1 MMQLVVA
8 TRNKKKLFEIKEI
21 LKGIDLKLLS
31 LDSYKDAPQVMENGK
46 TFKAN
51 AVKKAVQLARFTG
64 SLCLGEDSGLCVD
77 FLNGAPGIR
86 SARFSGKEKSDLKN
100 NFKLLGLLAALPL
113 QKRKAHYVCAVAL
126 ADKKGLIGV
135 VEGKCPGL
143 IALEPKGS
151 AGFGYDPLFYIPKYK
166 KTFAQLGEKIKHKMS
181 HRYYALEKAKR
192 IIQKYIVK
200 KAVS

>member
-8 TRNKKKLFEIKEI
+8 TRNKKKLSEINEI
-21 LKGIDLKLLS
+21 LKDMDLELLS
-31 LDSYKDAPQVMENGK
+31 LDSYKFAPQVVENGK
-46 TFKAN
+46 TFQENAIRK
-51 AVKKAVQLARFTG
+51 AVKLARFTG
-64 SLCLGEDSGLCVD
+64 ALCLGEDSGLCVD
-77 FLNGAPGIR
+77 LLDGAPGIR

-100 NFKLLGLLAALPL
+100 NLKLLKLLAGLPL

-135 VEGKCPGL
+135 VEGKCSGL
-143 IALEPKGS
+143 IALAAKGR

-181 HRYYALEKAKR
+181 HRYYALKKVKR

-200 KAVS
+200 